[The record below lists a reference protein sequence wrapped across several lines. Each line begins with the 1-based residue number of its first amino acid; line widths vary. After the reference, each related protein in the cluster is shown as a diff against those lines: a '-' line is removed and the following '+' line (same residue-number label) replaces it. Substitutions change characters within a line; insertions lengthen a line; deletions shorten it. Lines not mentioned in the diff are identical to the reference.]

1 MNFYFLFLNYIINY
15 VYPQENIAEEEFS
28 AAILIVRNP
37 LDALVAEWNRR
48 TYSIAKKLAY
58 PQRGS
63 PHIASLPQM
72 YFSEYI

>member
-1 MNFYFLFLNYIINY
+1 M
-15 VYPQENIAEEEFS
+15 AEEVFS

-63 PHIASLPQM
+63 THIASLPQM
-72 YFSEYI
+72 YFSEYYLQQKLKILQTLNRKQG